1 MKKTLILIAMVAMS
15 IVAMAQAKKPTVMVV
30 PSDAWCMQ
38 NGYGQTVDVMD
49 KATFVPD
56 YRAAFQQNM
65 DLKLAIAKL
74 GELMADRGFPLENM
88 EQALKQIDLENA
100 EQMLITSKNGNE
112 MAETALDQINRTA
125 KPDIIMEIS
134 WEVKEQGPKRSITY
148 ILAGL
153 DAYTNKQ
160 VAAASG
166 HGNPSMAADVTTLL
180 EEAVIS
186 NLDAFNNQLQTHFE
200 DMAENG
206 REIIVEFRV
215 FDNNEADIDLESEFN
230 DEELIDILKVWFHDN
245 TVKHRFT
252 TGAYTETRARF
263 NQVRIPLYNA
273 NEMAIDATDFVKP
286 LTKMLKKAPY
296 NIPSK
301 VTSRGLGR
309 VMVILGEK

>member
-1 MKKTLILIAMVAMS
+1 MVAMS

-38 NGYGQTVDVMD
+38 NGFGQTVDVMD
-49 KATFVPD
+49 KPTFVPD
-56 YRAAFQQNM
+56 YRAALQQSM

-74 GELMADRGFPLENM
+74 GELMADRGFPLESM
-88 EQALKQIDLENA
+88 EQTLKQIDLENA

-125 KPDIIMEIS
+125 KPDIIMELS
-134 WEVKEQGPKRSITY
+134 WEVQQQGPKKSLTY
-148 ILAGL
+148 ILTGL
-153 DAYTNKQ
+153 DSYTNKQ
-160 VAAASG
+160 VAGASG
-166 HGNPSMAADVTTLL
+166 HSTPSMSADVTTLL
-180 EEAVIS
+180 EEAVTA

-215 FDNNEADIDLESEFN
+215 FDNNEANVDLETEFD
-230 DEELIDILKVWFHDN
+230 DEELIDILKMWFQDN

-252 TGAYTETRARF
+252 TGTYTETRARF

-273 NEMAIDATDFVKP
+273 NGMAIDATDFIKP
-286 LTKMLKKAPY
+286 LTKTLKKAPY